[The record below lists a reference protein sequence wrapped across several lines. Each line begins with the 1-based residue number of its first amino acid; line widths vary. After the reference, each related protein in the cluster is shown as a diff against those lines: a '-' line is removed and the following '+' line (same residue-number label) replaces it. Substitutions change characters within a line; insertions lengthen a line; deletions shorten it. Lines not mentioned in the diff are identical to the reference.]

1 MRSRGVLVIMLAVA
15 GLAGCKS
22 EEAAERSML
31 QIGTVER
38 SDVEPQAASRREV
51 LHLEKPA
58 ECAPNSECV
67 LYKLDGDERYAQQTK
82 VLFGAAS
89 NGFVEVR
96 SGLNFGDKVILSDM
110 SAWKSRKRIR
120 LQR

>member
-1 MRSRGVLVIMLAVA
+1 MRSRGVFVIMLALA

-22 EEAAERSML
+22 EEAAEQSLLR
-31 QIGTVER
+31 IGTVKR
-38 SDVEPQAASRREV
+38 SEVGRQTASRGEV
-51 LHLEKPA
+51 LYLEKPA

-67 LYKLDGDERYAQQTK
+67 LYKLDGDERYAQQAK
-82 VLFGAAS
+82 VLLGAAS
-89 NGFVEVR
+89 NGFVEVG
-96 SGLNFGDKVILSDM
+96 SGLNVGDKVILSDM

>member
-1 MRSRGVLVIMLAVA
+1 MRSRGVFVIMLALA

-22 EEAAERSML
+22 EEAAEQSILR
-31 QIGTVER
+31 IGTVKHSE
-38 SDVEPQAASRREV
+38 VGPQTEV
-51 LHLEKPA
+51 LYLEKPA

-67 LYKLDGDERYAQQTK
+67 LYKLDGDERYAQQAK
-82 VLFGAAS
+82 VLLGAAS
-89 NGFVEVR
+89 NGFVEVG
-96 SGLNFGDKVILSDM
+96 SGLNVGDKVILSDM